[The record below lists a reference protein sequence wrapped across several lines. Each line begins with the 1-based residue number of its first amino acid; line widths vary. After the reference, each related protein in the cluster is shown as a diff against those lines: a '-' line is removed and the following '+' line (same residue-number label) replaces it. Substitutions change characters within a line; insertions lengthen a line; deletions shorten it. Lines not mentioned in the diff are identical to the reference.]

1 MALLER
7 GGKELRPTLTLEPC
21 TNAWTLV
28 VGLRCRRSSVSR
40 FGGASVDIPAPAG
53 ITAHQPPVDPAS
65 HDMEGDGFGC
75 SQEGYYPTS
84 ARCTP
89 SFIGAYPCHV
99 VVTHGAL
106 PSYRYP
112 SRELVA
118 HQRAVVTES
127 YHPRGVA
134 VRGFEGGLCL
144 KPAPN

>member
-1 MALLER
+1 MHECMDSSGWPALPSVVGQSLSAR
-7 GGKELRPTLTLEPC
+7 AQGVARPLSALRPDAACRPC
-21 TNAWTLV
+21 WP
-28 VGLRCRRSSVSR
+28 RHRR
-40 FGGASVDIPAPAG
+40 G
-53 ITAHQPPVDPAS
+53 
-65 HDMEGDGFGC
+65 GFGC

-89 SFIGAYPCHV
+89 SFIGACPCHV

-134 VRGFEGGLCL
+134 V
-144 KPAPN
+144 